1 MQFSQRSQKLPMYS
15 SLSLKK
21 SPRAAKKGSPV
32 SPRPGPV
39 SPRGERENF
48 GKGRPRHPKVQAR
61 MERAS
66 RARRTENREQR
77 SSARVSPMRSPMRIS
92 KSGALRRRA
101 EEPPQ
106 QAESEAPAGGGF
118 VQHAKTGFFDRL
130 NRQLKGEVPGEDA
143 LQEMVE
149 HHHLAQKNVQDDERL
164 FGTKETRERI
174 RRSFKRGKRES

>member
-15 SLSLKK
+15 SLSLKSK
-21 SPRAAKKGSPV
+21 SPRAAKKGLSPV
-32 SPRPGPV
+32 SPRGTGGPV

-66 RARRTENREQR
+66 RSRRTENREQR

-106 QAESEAPAGGGF
+106 QAESEAAAGGT
-118 VQHAKTGFFDRL
+118 A
-130 NRQLKGEVPGEDA
+130 
-143 LQEMVE
+143 
-149 HHHLAQKNVQDDERL
+149 
-164 FGTKETRERI
+164 
-174 RRSFKRGKRES
+174 